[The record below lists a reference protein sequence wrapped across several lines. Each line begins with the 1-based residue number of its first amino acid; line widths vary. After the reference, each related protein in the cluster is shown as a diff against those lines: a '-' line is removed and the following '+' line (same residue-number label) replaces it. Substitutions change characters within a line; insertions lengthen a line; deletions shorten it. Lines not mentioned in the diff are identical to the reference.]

1 MTTAPLPRLA
11 LAALLVGG
19 ALVAI
24 FVALLVRFR
33 VELRADIREKIIGRD
48 ATVLFPVALQ
58 QLAEREAATG
68 PAPARPATLLSTVLR
83 SGQQQGMFAVAIF
96 DADGDTL
103 QSVPAGLLF
112 VELPVDDYIQLLEK
126 KPISRYHPNFP
137 LRQTFAGVSDGP
149 STAPV
154 LEVLLPLH
162 GRDANKLIGF
172 ARYYLDAR
180 PLAAELAS
188 IDERIDRQTNT
199 TLALGTGL
207 IAGVIAL
214 AAFGLQRAQRT
225 IAERNERL
233 ARTHFELTLAAKAS
247 ALGQIASHLIHGLQG
262 PVAGLRAVVASR
274 GTESESTGDWQSAA
288 GYTDRLQKMIEE
300 TVALLSDTG
309 AKTHYEFTGGELT
322 GIIRDRNA
330 ASADERG
337 VLLHVG
343 RGFASTLDSHRGGL
357 LCLIAANLVQNAIA
371 ASTSGRR
378 VDVELTRS
386 PDSVVLTVSDEARGI
401 PEAVRAHLFEPG
413 RSGREGGTGLGLAI
427 SRLLARQINA
437 ELKLVRTGPNGTVFR
452 LTVPTAER

>member
-11 LAALLVGG
+11 LAALLAGG

-24 FVALLVRFR
+24 FVALLLRFR
-33 VELRADIREKIIGRD
+33 VELRADIHEKIIGRD

-58 QLAEREAATG
+58 QLVESETTPG
-68 PAPARPATLLSTVLR
+68 KSPATLLSSVLR
-83 SGQQQGMFAVAIF
+83 SAQQQGMLAVAIF
-96 DADGDTL
+96 DRDGDTL
-103 QSVPAGLLF
+103 ENVPAGLLF

-126 KPISRYHPNFP
+126 KPISRYHPDFP
-137 LRQTFAGVSDGP
+137 LRQTFAGVSPGP
-149 STAPV
+149 PTAPV

-162 GRDANKLIGF
+162 GRDPNQLVGF

-180 PLAAELAS
+180 PLATELAA
-188 IDERIDRQTNT
+188 IDERINRQTNT

-214 AAFGLQRAQRT
+214 AAVGLHRAQRT

-274 GTESESTGDWQSAA
+274 GTEGENTEDWQSAA
-288 GYTDRLQKMIEE
+288 GYTERLQKMIGE
-300 TVALLSDTG
+300 TVALLSDAG
-309 AKTHYEFTGGELT
+309 ANAHYEFTGDELAA
-322 GIIRDRNA
+322 IIRDRNA
-330 ASADERG
+330 ACARERG

-343 RGFASTLDSHRGGL
+343 GGFSSTLDSHRGGL
-357 LCLIAANLVQNAIA
+357 LCLIAANLVQNAVA
-371 ASTSGRR
+371 ASAAGQP
-378 VDVELTRS
+378 VAVQLTRS
-386 PDSVVLTVSDEARGI
+386 AALVVLQVSDEGGGI
-401 PEAVRAHLFEPG
+401 SETVRAHLFEPG

-427 SRLLARQINA
+427 SRLLARQIDA
-437 ELKLVRTGPNGTVFR
+437 ELAVIRTGPEGTVFR
-452 LTVPTAER
+452 LTVPLPA